1 MALELYLFF
10 LATTLVVVFSP
21 DPAAVVAAGQG
32 AASGVRA
39 SAYGALGIATANV
52 VYFALSATS
61 IAALLIASN
70 AVFGAIKWAGVAYLL
85 YLGGSAIL
93 SRSGGLIV
101 TKTDVPFSRRRFF
114 ANGFVVEISN
124 PKALLY
130 FTALLPQF
138 LDPSTAVIP
147 QVLVMGAST
156 LVLDL
161 AVYPVYG
168 ALGDRLSRT
177 ALKGWVVNTINRT
190 AGGFLIM
197 AGLKLATVDR

>member
-1 MALELYLFF
+1 MALDLYLFF

-21 DPAAVVAAGQG
+21 GPAAVVAAGQG

-39 SAYGALGIATANV
+39 SVFGTLGIAAANV
-52 VYFALSATS
+52 VYFALSATG

-85 YLGGSAIL
+85 YLGASAIL

-101 TKTDVPFSRRRFF
+101 ERSAIPFSPARFF
-114 ANGFVVEISN
+114 ARGFIIEISN

-138 LDPSTAVIP
+138 LDPSHAVLP
-147 QVLVMGAST
+147 QLLVMGAST
-156 LVLDL
+156 LALDL
-161 AVYPVYG
+161 VAYPLYG
-168 ALGDRLSRT
+168 ALGDRLSKT
-177 ALKGWVVNTINRT
+177 AMKGWVVNAINRT
-190 AGGFLIM
+190 AGGFLIF